1 MKHFIRLFVLVGLIA
16 SICGPPNIF
25 AGENATTTT
34 VAMAKKLLDFSVPA
48 IVSPG
53 ANIATMSFD
62 EANTG
67 VLSVKQKIK
76 PAALDFVYT
85 KTFASIEPFDHS
97 VATTRASEVA
107 KKNGNVNVLKVLVGV
122 LSFKTQAKFSSNLDT
137 NAICSSYSDYFQSGV

>member
-1 MKHFIRLFVLVGLIA
+1 MGLIA

-25 AGENATTTT
+25 ANTANGENATTTT

-48 IVSPG
+48 IVRPG

-76 PAALDFVYT
+76 PAALDFVY
-85 KTFASIEPFDHS
+85 IM
-97 VATTRASEVA
+97 
-107 KKNGNVNVLKVLVGV
+107 NGNVNVLKVLVGV

-137 NAICSSYSDYFQSGV
+137 NTFQFAICSSYSDYFQSGV